1 MQKQGNGRR
10 MVAIREW
17 KCLGE
22 QTLVM
27 EHLHPS
33 NCFRHCHTKYNSN
46 GMEPRSSRSSSVHVH
61 SYTRHHYQTFAP
73 FRTPATESN
82 HHGHLPFG
90 LG

>member
-1 MQKQGNGRR
+1 MDGSYQGMESVWGSKQ
-10 MVAIREW
+10 
-17 KCLGE
+17 
-22 QTLVM
+22 LVM

-73 FRTPATESN
+73 LRTPATESN